1 MGEPGGIGPEITV
14 KAWLDRETAQ
24 LPPFFVI
31 GPPALYA
38 ARARMLGVDLP
49 IAEIDRPEAAA
60 TSFTAALPIM
70 PIEAP
75 EARAGTPL
83 PGTAASVVDSI
94 SLAVE
99 LALGKDISALVTN
112 PIHKAVL
119 MEAGFEYP
127 GHTDFLA
134 AKASEA
140 LGEDVTALMLL
151 AIPGLRVVPL
161 VVHEPL
167 SKVPA
172 LIQADS
178 IVAAGH
184 ILAAALRIDF
194 GITAPRIAVAGLN
207 PHAGESGKLGKE
219 EETQIAPAVEQLRR
233 EGIDA
238 TGPFASDSLFHEDA
252 RKAYDAALCMY
263 HDQALIPLK
272 TLSFHE
278 GVNITLGL
286 PFVRTSP
293 DHGTALDI
301 AAAGQADARSLCS
314 ALRTA
319 SQIADC
325 RRAETATSP

>member
-1 MGEPGGIGPEITV
+1 MGEPAGIGPEITI
-14 KAWLDRETAQ
+14 KAWHNREAAQ

-31 GPPALYA
+31 GPPELYA

-49 IAEIDRPEAAA
+49 LAEIDKPEAAA
-60 TSFTAALPIM
+60 TRFSAALPVL
-70 PIEAP
+70 PLEAP
-75 EARAGTPL
+75 EARTGTPL
-83 PGTAASVVDSI
+83 PGTAASVIQSI
-94 SLAVE
+94 SMAVE
-99 LALGKDISALVTN
+99 FALGEDVSAMVTN

-119 MEAGFEYP
+119 MEASFDYP
-127 GHTDFLA
+127 GHTDYLA
-134 AKASEA
+134 AMASRA
-140 LGEDVTALMLL
+140 AGEEVTALMML

-167 SKVPA
+167 ARVPA
-172 LIQADS
+172 LIQAAT
-178 IVAAGH
+178 IVKAGH
-184 ILAAALRIDF
+184 GLAAALQNDF
-194 GITAPRIAVAGLN
+194 GIPAPRIAVAGLN

-219 EETQIAPAVEQLRR
+219 EETQIGPAIAQLRR
-233 EGIDA
+233 EGVDA
-238 TGPFASDSLFHEDA
+238 TGPFASDSLFYEDA

-272 TLSFHE
+272 TLNFHE

-301 AAAGQADARSLCS
+301 AGAGQADARSLCA

-319 SQIADC
+319 GEISVS
-325 RRAETATSP
+325 RRAKAATAP